1 MDASVPA
8 PRRPDAGR
16 MLDAV
21 GEAVIATD
29 VDGRIT
35 YWNVAAERLYGWR
48 GVEVLGRNIVEVT
61 PTQQSAAVA
70 ETLMDAFAR
79 GESWTGRF
87 EVQDKAG
94 RRFPARVSNT
104 PLYDEHG
111 AFAGVIGV
119 SSDISEELAG
129 IRGQARAR
137 QQGTVASLAWAALR
151 DVTLAQIFDHTVEV
165 VGELLDV
172 VSCAVLLRKP
182 GGDCLGVQAGR
193 GLSAEAIGQ
202 EVPPGASEDGS
213 EPLVGANLW
222 SVDAEVYGLEAMIPG
237 RHEAYGI
244 LGVYT
249 TEERIFDGDEYAF
262 LTAAAGV
269 LGSAIA
275 RHDVERQFQQA
286 QKLEAAG
293 QLASGLAHDL
303 NNVLTIIM
311 THAELLRRHG
321 TDPPST
327 AHAAAI
333 LDAAHRA
340 AGLSRRLLG
349 FVRPHSGRREAMALG
364 PALQGLQPLLRALLG
379 PRVQLTFEAVDD
391 LWIAVDDDELEQLVI
406 NLVVNARDSLPDGGR
421 VQVVADVLTSD
432 PVTDPQPSPS
442 GQWVRIRVIDDGL
455 GMDEDTA
462 RRAFDPFFSTKPEG
476 TGTGLGLAT
485 VGGLATDLGG
495 RAYINSRPGEGTTA
509 TVLLPR
515 DVSVAPM
522 QPTETNPRPQEATAA
537 VPVAARI
544 LLVEDQDSVRSVL
557 GELLTEQGY
566 EVHAESDAEGALQ
579 TEVRPDLLLTDVQLP
594 GMSGIDLAE
603 ALGTRWPDLPV
614 VLLSGFAKP
623 AAATGRFLPKPFR
636 PAELLRVV
644 HATLADAAGSAAGG
658 EADRAG

>member
-1 MDASVPA
+1 
-8 PRRPDAGR
+8 

-21 GEAVIATD
+21 GEAVMATD
-29 VDGRIT
+29 ADGRIT
-35 YWNVAAERLYGWR
+35 YWNAAAERLYGWR
-48 GVEVLGRNIVEVT
+48 EEEVLGRRIVDVT
-61 PTQQSAAVA
+61 PTEQSASDA

-79 GESWTGRF
+79 GETWTGRF
-87 EVQDKAG
+87 EVRDKEG
-94 RRFPARVSNT
+94 RRFPARVTNT
-104 PLYDEHG
+104 PLYDEYG

-137 QQGTVASLAWAALR
+137 QQATVASLARAALR
-151 DVTLAQIFDHTVEV
+151 DVTLAQIFDHTVDV

-172 VSCAVLLRKP
+172 ASCAVLLRKP
-182 GGDCLGVQAGR
+182 GGDRLFVEAGR
-193 GLSAEAIGQ
+193 GLKAGFIGQ
-202 EVPPGASEDGS
+202 EVPQGASEDAS
-213 EPLVGANLW
+213 ERLVGARLW
-222 SVDAEVYGLEAMIPG
+222 SGDAELHGLEAMIPG
-237 RHEAYGI
+237 RHDAYGV
-244 LGVYT
+244 LGVYAA
-249 TEERIFDGDEYAF
+249 EERVFDEDEDAF
-262 LTAAAGV
+262 LNAAAGV

-275 RHDVERQFQQA
+275 RHDVERQLQQA

-303 NNVLTIIM
+303 NNVLTVIT

-321 TDPPST
+321 TDPAST
-327 AHAAAI
+327 AHAGAI

-340 AGLSRRLLG
+340 AGLSRRLLS

-364 PALQGLQPLLRALLG
+364 PALHGLQSLLRALMG
-379 PRVQLTFEAVDD
+379 PRIQLTFEVGDD

-406 NLVVNARDSLPDGGR
+406 NLVVNARDSLSDGGR

-432 PVTDPQPSPS
+432 PVTDPQPPPS
-442 GQWVRIRVIDDGL
+442 GQWVRIRVMDNGV

-462 RRAFDPFFSTKPEG
+462 RRAFDPFFTTKPEG

-495 RAYINSRPGEGTTA
+495 RAYIHSRPGEGTTA

-515 DVSVAPM
+515 DVSVPAM
-522 QPTETNPRPQEATAA
+522 EPTQADPGPEEATAA
-537 VPVAARI
+537 ASASARI

-566 EVHAESDAEGALQ
+566 DVHAESDAERALQ
-579 TEVRPDLLLTDVQLP
+579 SEVRPDLLLTDVQLP

-603 ALGTRWPDLPV
+603 AVGKRWPDLPV

-644 HATLADAAGSAAGG
+644 HATLADAARSAAGG